1 MTTQVPLAPTGPA
14 PVVRKSRGR
23 SALLLARFSRNR
35 LALVGVAILV
45 VLVVGAY
52 VMPTFLHWKYTDN
65 DFENMGT
72 APDGNHWLGTNH
84 AGQDILAQTL
94 RGLQKSLVIGLI
106 GGPLTTFFA
115 AIVGASA
122 GYFGGWVDRVLMWFL
137 ELLLVVPGFLLL
149 AMLAP
154 KLAHG
159 TWLIFVV
166 LLAILGWMVT
176 GRVVRSMTHT
186 LKDREFV
193 LAAKY
198 MGVRPMTIIFRHIL
212 PNMASLLIV
221 DAAVQVGLIVLA
233 ESALS
238 YFGFGIQAP
247 DISLGTLIAAGE
259 PDATTSAWM
268 FFVPAACLVLMGLCV
283 AFIGDGLRDAFDPTA
298 VGAKSKARL
307 QDDADE
313 IDSESPVLD
322 LTGQN
327 VRTEEGLTS

>member
-1 MTTQVPLAPTGPA
+1 MTVQVPLAAAVSEPPL
-14 PVVRKSRGR
+14 RKGRGR
-23 SALLLARFSRNR
+23 SSLLLRRFLRNR
-35 LALVGVAILV
+35 LAVVGVAILV
-45 VLVVGAY
+45 LLLLAAY
-52 VMPTFLHWKYTDN
+52 VMPFFLHWKYTDY
-65 DFENMGT
+65 DFESMGY
-72 APDGNHWLGTNH
+72 APGGSHWLGTDH
-84 AGQDILAQTL
+84 AGQDMLAVTL

-115 AIVGASA
+115 AVVGASA
-122 GYFGGWVDRVLMWFL
+122 GYFGGWTDRLLMWVL
-137 ELLLVVPGFLLL
+137 ELLLVIPGFLLL

-159 TWLIFVV
+159 TWLVFV
-166 LLAILGWMVT
+166 LLLALLGWMIT
-176 GRVVRSMTHT
+176 GRVVRSMTLT

-198 MGVRPMTIIFRHIL
+198 MGVRPLTIIFRHIL
-212 PNMASLLIV
+212 PNMASILIV
-221 DAAVQVGLIVLA
+221 DATVNVGLIVLS

-268 FFVPAACLVLMGLCV
+268 FFVPAFFLVLMGLCV

-298 VGAKSKARL
+298 VGAKSRVKLSAT
-307 QDDADE
+307 DDELADE
-313 IDSESPVLD
+313 PPLLD
-322 LTGQN
+322 LTSQN
-327 VRTEEGLTS
+327 VRPEEGLTS